1 MKPQTSVV
9 PKKPL
14 PLLLF
19 SNYWHRMMGGALVH
33 PDSKIVI
40 PLAPGT
46 ITAGDAQASMMR
58 AGHTRW
64 KMRIFLPRKTCPAAI
79 PGTVMAMETN
89 ALPAG
94 KSWRDRCA
102 GSACVRRYG
111 CCSRPSKSATGNTTD
126 CLPNPGLITMRR
138 MYPWPVFQCQEKM
151 QEQEPWR
158 GKALR
163 CRLPICLRVVQKAN
177 GKN

>member
-1 MKPQTSVV
+1 MFIPI
-9 PKKPL
+9 PKLSFPWHLGRSPPGMPRL
-14 PLLLF
+14 P
-19 SNYWHRMMGGALVH
+19 
-33 PDSKIVI
+33 
-40 PLAPGT
+40 
-46 ITAGDAQASMMR
+46 MMR

-94 KSWRDRCA
+94 KSWRERCA

-151 QEQEPWR
+151 QEQEPWGG